1 MHEIY
6 NYHLNIY
13 YVCNMVMSFYIA
25 YTVLFSLC
33 FFLFQKITINFTC
46 LNCITVLSPMHVK
59 VTKRESIIQ
68 KQLLLLWTIFYN
80 EGLMFNCS
88 SILTFKTTTMLVLR
102 YDNGNISQ
110 DFNCQIFQ
118 EI

>member
-25 YTVLFSLC
+25 YTVLFSQI

-88 SILTFKTTTMLVLR
+88 SILTFKTTTMLILR